1 VEITEHLIKNKADVN
16 AETMENGTT
25 PLIIAIM
32 NNRLEIVKMLLKN
45 GAEVNKTA
53 LNGQTVLHI
62 AVRFGS
68 LDIVE
73 YLIKNNADINRN
85 SPNFGT
91 PLIFA
96 TMNGNFNVIQSLVQ
110 NNAEI
115 NAHSTDG
122 WSALHWAVTEIHS
135 LEILNYL
142 IKNGAHVDVNTEIG
156 SPLHFAAS
164 FGHLKMIKILIYHG
178 ANVNSVKEINGF
190 LPLHEAAQRRHFEV
204 CRYLITHGANVHEK
218 TKDGFSAYDLASLN
232 GDVLLAE
239 FLFRNHDL
247 DIIALN

>member
-1 VEITEHLIKNKADVN
+1 
-16 AETMENGTT
+16 
-25 PLIIAIM
+25 
-32 NNRLEIVKMLLKN
+32 MLLKN